1 MPALYRALEWGNWQQ
16 VQEALSTVWEQLPL
30 VHHCYTLLYI
40 GIEEHP
46 SMQQKNWAEFFTG
59 VNAPNAINWDSDLS
73 NQGMTQNA

>member
-1 MPALYRALEWGNWQQ
+1 MGKLTTGTGSTQHYVRAG
-16 VQEALSTVWEQLPL
+16 SY
-30 VHHCYTLLYI
+30 CYTLLYI

-59 VNAPNAINWDSDLS
+59 VNAPNVINRDSDLS